1 MKWIMSLALMT
12 ALTVAGQAQIKA
24 VEAFIEDHPNLDEYY
39 VYQSTLRMINQEGD
53 PDFNRLIKDIR
64 KINIY
69 ISEGSTDVTEESYR
83 EMLTDL
89 ANEGFEVLINA
100 KYEATLINMM
110 SKDAG
115 NRSYYVLAVRD
126 TDNFGLMEMDGSLDL
141 RYLKALEKMDFGK
154 LQKLVMDQK

>member
-1 MKWIMSLALMT
+1 MSLALLCVT
-12 ALTVAGQAQIKA
+12 FAAGQAQIKA
-24 VEAFIEDHPNLDEYY
+24 VETFIENHPNLDEYY

-83 EMLTDL
+83 SMLDDL
-89 ANEGFEVLINA
+89 FREGFEVLIDA

-115 NRSYYVLAVRD
+115 SRSYYVLAVRD

-141 RYLKALEKMDFGK
+141 RYLKALENMDFSK
-154 LQKLVMDQK
+154 LQKIVMDQK